1 MTDDPK
7 DDREALERLTAAMV
21 EDLLKASEEELTA
34 EILDEGR
41 NPSQEAEAMAAII
54 ERAARRCGKLRLE
67 AARDALKSAGKS
79 KPQASTADMGEARRR
94 LAAIL
99 AAGGVSMA
107 ARNESELSDNDVLGM
122 LADIEE
128 LRARSKTKKPD
139 SDL

>member
-41 NPSQEAEAMAAII
+41 NPSQEAEAMASFI
-54 ERAARRCGKLRLE
+54 ERAARRCGKLRLQT
-67 AARDALKSAGKS
+67 ARDALKSAGKS
-79 KPQASTADMGEARRR
+79 KPQASTADMGESRRR